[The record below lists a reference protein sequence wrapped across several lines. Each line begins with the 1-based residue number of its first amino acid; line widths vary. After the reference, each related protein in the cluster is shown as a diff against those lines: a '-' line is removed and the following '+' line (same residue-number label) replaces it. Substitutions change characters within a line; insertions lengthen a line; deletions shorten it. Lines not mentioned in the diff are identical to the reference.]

1 METQETGTTQT
12 RERRIAY
19 YVTQKPVTFKTKRE
33 VEVYLT
39 KEGGLKDDQILVKG
53 SPVEASQEQVFRIS

>member
-1 METQETGTTQT
+1 METPATNTPQT

-19 YVTQKPVTFKTKRE
+19 YVAQKPVTFKTKRE
-33 VEVYLT
+33 VENYLT

-53 SPVEASQEQVFRIS
+53 SPVEASKEQVFRIS